1 MANDN
6 SFLGRGWSFPPA
18 FIKTE
23 KEVQMLESENDIRS
37 SIEIIL
43 STETGERVLLPGFGW
58 KRNLWLFESLST
70 TSATVIQKEI
80 ETALLIYEPRINL
93 NEVRLLPGAKEEGKV
108 NILVDYTVRSTNT
121 RYNLVFPF
129 YLTEK

>member
-1 MANDN
+1 MDNQN

-18 FIKTE
+18 FSKSE
-23 KEVQMLESENDIRS
+23 KEVQMLDGEADVQS

-43 STETGERVLLPGFGW
+43 STEFGERVLLPGFGW
-58 KRNLWLFESLST
+58 NRDRWLFESLST
-70 TSATVIQKEI
+70 TSATVMQKEI
-80 ETALLIYEPRINL
+80 EKALLVYEPRIDI
-93 NEVRLLPGAKEEGKV
+93 NEVELLPDQTEMGRI

-121 RYNLVFPF
+121 RYNLVYPF

>member
-1 MANDN
+1 MENN

>member
-18 FIKTE
+18 FNKAE
-23 KEVQMLESENDIRS
+23 KEVKMLEAEEDIRS
-37 SIEIIL
+37 SIEVIL

-58 KRNLWLFESLST
+58 KRNLWLFESLTT